1 MTGKFLMVLACTF
14 FMQKLQAND
23 TIKSSAKVEQFIKD
37 EIKSLKIP
45 GLAVAVLKDGK
56 IDFQKTYGIS
66 NIEYQVPVSGETSFQ
81 VASVSKLLTST
92 LVMKMMQDQKLD
104 INSSITKYLDNAP
117 KDWDKIT
124 IKHLLSHQSG
134 IPWPSSIGGYIG
146 TKGPGAGEPVSRE
159 KIYDELSKA
168 PMAYQPGEKESYI
181 GGDFFILQIILERV
195 GGASFQGVLH
205 NEVFAPLHMNHSG
218 YDDEIR
224 KFPTQVMKPVAG
236 KTQLFTKG
244 KNGPLIYKVY
254 YNPASYASGGLYT
267 SLNDLVNWMNALQ
280 KGNYILRST
289 FEQLATPMPTKGS
302 FTALGWIRMEFN
314 GHIAYGH
321 SGGPGLGDIL
331 YFPKEK
337 ITIIVLSNLADM
349 LPYMA
354 PAIAKIYM
362 PDILLKE
369 EPKTI
374 ERGFDK

>member
-1 MTGKFLMVLACTF
+1 
-14 FMQKLQAND
+14 MQKINAND
-23 TIKSSAKVEQFIKD
+23 TIQPSSKVEQFIKE

-56 IDFQKTYGIS
+56 VDFKQSYGIS

-81 VASVSKLLTST
+81 VASVSKLITST
-92 LVMKMMQDQKLD
+92 LVMKLMQDGKLD
-104 INSSITKYLDNAP
+104 INSPISRYFENAP
-117 KDWDKIT
+117 KEWEKIT

-146 TKGPGAGEPVSRE
+146 TTGPGAGEPVTRE
-159 KIYDELSKA
+159 QIYDELRKA
-168 PMAYQPGEKESYI
+168 PMAFQPGEKESYI
-181 GGDFFILQIILERV
+181 GGDFFILQIILEKA
-195 GGASFQGVLH
+195 GGTSFQEVLQKF
-205 NEVFAPLHMNHSG
+205 VFSPLQMDHSG

-224 KFPTQVMKPVAG
+224 KFPTQVMKPVAN

-244 KNGPLIYKVY
+244 KDAPLIYKVY

-267 SLNDLVNWMNALQ
+267 SLNDLVNWMTALQ
-280 KGNYILRST
+280 KGSYISKAN
-289 FEQLATPMPTKGS
+289 FEQIAIPMPFKGG
-302 FTALGWIRMEFN
+302 FTALGWIRMDLN

-321 SGGPGLGDIL
+321 SGGPGLGVIL

-337 ITIIVLSNLADM
+337 LTIIVLSNLADM

-362 PDILLKE
+362 PDIQLKQ

-374 ERGFDK
+374 ERGYDK